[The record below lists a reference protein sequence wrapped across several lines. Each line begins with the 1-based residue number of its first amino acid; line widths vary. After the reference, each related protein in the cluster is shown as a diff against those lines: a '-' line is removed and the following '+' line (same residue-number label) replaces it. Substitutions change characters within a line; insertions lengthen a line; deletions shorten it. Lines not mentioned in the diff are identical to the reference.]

1 MKSPRNLLTD
11 LGGMES
17 ALRRAAED
25 ARRSTSGVAEQMRA
39 LDNYRMRIAD
49 VASQIA
55 PALDLAVQMT
65 KHHDLMR
72 IARGPIADM
81 ADVLSH
87 AAESEWEALRQ
98 ARAVMEQ
105 YDAHFGALPD
115 RLDGLTMF
123 AERIAAASKAFSI
136 SGSSIV
142 KAMKS
147 IQSPWLDMRNQAASI
162 RAFADLQG
170 LASVVT
176 TLPAFED
183 HASNALRR
191 SLGDWR
197 EAITLPQDIVDDIA
211 SRSDFYVGRGF
222 DPALT
227 DFPRPA
233 FREALAAG
241 GLDEEPVSED
251 DAYLPP
257 RSEWSVEDEIRFR
270 ATSEAHD
277 SLMRLEVRL
286 RRFIDERMTDEFGPD
301 WPERQL
307 PNGVSDRWSEKKRR
321 AEAGESGTWPLIA
334 YADFTDYERV
344 ICRRDN
350 WSRVFRPCFV
360 RQESVRESFQRLYPV
375 RLAVM
380 HARPITQDDELLLRA
395 EVVRL
400 TRAMEVRRPAVA
412 RWSAA
417 PP

>member
-1 MKSPRNLLTD
+1 MKSPRNTPTD

-25 ARRSTSGVAEQMRA
+25 ARRLTSGAAEGMRA
-39 LDNYRMRIAD
+39 FDEYRMRIDD
-49 VASQIA
+49 VSAAFQA
-55 PALDLAVQMT
+55 AFKPVLDLAAQMT
-65 KHHDLMR
+65 KHQDLVR
-72 IARGPIADM
+72 IARGPVAD
-81 ADVLSH
+81 APDVPSH
-87 AAESEWEALRQ
+87 VAGSGLEALTR
-98 ARAVMEQ
+98 ARAVMKEH
-105 YDAHFGALPD
+105 DAHFGTLPD
-115 RLDGLTMF
+115 HLEGSTTF
-123 AERIAAASKAFSI
+123 TERIAATSKAFSVSE
-136 SGSSIV
+136 SGI
-142 KAMKS
+142 AQAIKS
-147 IQSPWLDMRNQAASI
+147 IRSPWLDTRNREASI

-176 TLPAFED
+176 TLPAFDD
-183 HASNALRR
+183 HASDALRR

-197 EAITLPQDIVDDIA
+197 DVIIFPHDVVDDVA
-211 SRSDFYVGRGF
+211 SRSDFYAGRGF

-241 GLDEEPVSED
+241 GLDEEPVPED
-251 DAYLPP
+251 DTCLPP
-257 RSEWSVEDEIRFR
+257 KSGRSVGEEARFR
-270 ATSEAHD
+270 ATNEAHD

-307 PNGVSDRWSEKKRR
+307 PNGVCDGWLKKKKR
-321 AEAGESGTWPLIA
+321 AEADESGTWPLIA

-344 ICRRDN
+344 VCRRDN
-350 WSRVFRPCFV
+350 WRRVFRRCFV
-360 RQESVRESFQRLYPV
+360 RPESVRESFQRLCPV

-400 TRAMEVRRPAVA
+400 TRAMRA
-412 RWSAA
+412 S
-417 PP
+417 

>member
-1 MKSPRNLLTD
+1 MKSPRNTPTD

-25 ARRSTSGVAEQMRA
+25 ARRLTSGAAERMKA
-39 LDNYRMRIAD
+39 LDEYRMRID
-49 VASQIA
+49 SVSVTFQVAFK
-55 PALDLAVQMT
+55 PVLDLAAQLT
-65 KHHDLMR
+65 KHQDLVR
-72 IARGPIADM
+72 IARGPVADVP
-81 ADVLSH
+81 DVLSH
-87 AAESEWEALRQ
+87 VAGSALEALTR
-98 ARAVMEQ
+98 ARAVIEE
-105 YDAHFGALPD
+105 YDARFGTLPD
-115 RLDGLTMF
+115 HLEGSTTF
-123 AERIAAASKAFSI
+123 TERIAAAARAFSVSE
-136 SGSSIV
+136 SGIV
-142 KAMKS
+142 QAVKS
-147 IQSPWLDMRNQAASI
+147 IRSPWLDTRNQEASI

-176 TLPAFED
+176 ALPAFDD
-183 HASNALRR
+183 HASDALRR

-197 EAITLPQDIVDDIA
+197 DVITFPHDIFDDVA

-251 DAYLPP
+251 DTCLPP
-257 RSEWSVEDEIRFR
+257 KSGWSVEEEIRFR

-286 RRFIDERMTDEFGPD
+286 RRFIDERMTHEFGPD

-307 PNGVSDRWSEKKRR
+307 PNGVCDRWLKKKRR
-321 AEAGESGTWPLIA
+321 VEAGESGTWPLIA

-344 ICRRDN
+344 VCRKDN
-350 WSRVFRPCFV
+350 WRKVFRRCFG
-360 RQESVRESFQRLYPV
+360 RPESVRESFQRLYPV

-400 TRAMEVRRPAVA
+400 TRVMPA
-412 RWSAA
+412 S
-417 PP
+417 

>member
-1 MKSPRNLLTD
+1 MKSPRNTPTD

-25 ARRSTSGVAEQMRA
+25 ARRLTSGAAERTRA
-39 LDNYRMRIAD
+39 LDEYRMRIED
-49 VASQIA
+49 VPAAFQVA
-55 PALDLAVQMT
+55 LKPALDLAAQLT
-65 KHHDLMR
+65 KHRDLIR
-72 IARGPIADM
+72 IARGPVAD
-81 ADVLSH
+81 APDVLSH
-87 AAESEWEALRQ
+87 VAGSGREALTQ
-98 ARAVMEQ
+98 ARAVMEEH
-105 YDAHFGALPD
+105 DACFGTLPD
-115 RLDGLTMF
+115 RLDGLTTF
-123 AERIAAASKAFSI
+123 TERVAAASKAFSI
-136 SGSSIV
+136 PESRIAQ
-142 KAMKS
+142 AMKS
-147 IQSPWLDMRNQAASI
+147 IRSPWLDTRNQEASI

-170 LASVVT
+170 LAGVVT
-176 TLPAFED
+176 TLPAFDD
-183 HASNALRR
+183 HASDALRR

-197 EAITLPQDIVDDIA
+197 EVITLPQDIVDDVA
-211 SRSDFYVGRGF
+211 ARSDFYVGRGF

-241 GLDEEPVSED
+241 GLDEEPASED
-251 DAYLPP
+251 DTCLPP
-257 RSEWSVEDEIRFR
+257 KCGWSVGEEIRFR

-286 RRFIDERMTDEFGPD
+286 GRFIDGRMTDEFGPD

-307 PNGVSDRWSEKKRR
+307 PNGVCDGWLKKKKR
-321 AEAGESGTWPLIA
+321 AEADEPGTWPLIA

-350 WSRVFRPCFV
+350 WSRVFRRCFV
-360 RQESVRESFQRLYPV
+360 RPESVRESFQRLYPV

-400 TRAMEVRRPAVA
+400 TRAMPA
-412 RWSAA
+412 S
-417 PP
+417 